1 MKCYLNHKVYALFTL
16 VLLAACA
23 AQPPTPAQPAATAKP
38 ATTAPKPT
46 GTYAQLQPGTL
57 AFGGAIQFG
66 QMDDI
71 YLIQTDG
78 TSRTKLTGNDGRTES
93 PAWSP
98 DGSKIAYHYVHYSSG
113 KADWPGQVWVMNADG
128 SGQTQLTRDPV
139 GGSYPAW
146 SLDGKQIV
154 FNSGYYP
161 IGINGPAQIYIVNA
175 DGSEMRRLTNGPD
188 NDMFPTVAPDG
199 KILFL
204 RKKFSYA
211 SGQGDV
217 FAIKPDGTGLVQ
229 LTKVGHVGWYA
240 LSPDGSLL
248 AIHDKSQH
256 RIVILTVDGS
266 QPPRTL
272 IETDYGFD
280 FAQIAWS
287 PDGKALAIGRAD
299 LTNVYGFPVYIV
311 NANGSGLTTVPK
323 VNDAMSIAWKP

>member
-1 MKCYLNHKVYALFTL
+1 MKTIRLFLAIFALAS
-16 VLLAACA
+16 LLGATACGQSAAS
-23 AQPPTPAQPAATAKP
+23 PPATPAPS
-38 ATTAPKPT
+38 ATTKSAGNMPVHS
-46 GTYAQLQPGTL
+46 GTI
-57 AFGGAIQFG
+57 AFGGAINFPQI
-66 QMDDI
+66 DEI

-78 TSRTKLTGNDGRTES
+78 TGRTKLTGNGGRTES

-98 DGSKIAYHYVHYSSG
+98 DGSKIAYHYVHYSNG

-128 SGQTQLTRDPV
+128 SGQTQLTNDPV

-161 IGINGPAQIYIVNA
+161 IGTYGPAQIYIINA

-211 SGQGDV
+211 SDQGDV
-217 FAIKPDGTGLVQ
+217 FAIKPDGTGLIQ

-240 LSPDGSLL
+240 LSPDGTRL
-248 AIHDKSQH
+248 AIHDKSLH
-256 RIVILTVDGS
+256 KIVILTVDGS
-266 QPPRTL
+266 QSPWT
-272 IETDYGFD
+272 IVDTDFGYD

-287 PDGKALAIGRAD
+287 PDGKALAIAQSD
-299 LTNVYGFPVYIV
+299 LLEVFGSPISIV
-311 NANGSGLTTVPK
+311 NADGSGLTSIPQVR
-323 VNDAMSIAWKP
+323 DAISIAWRP